1 MGKIRRPAHPWNRGR
16 RDWVEGNRDG
26 FSVLCM
32 LHTCTYINRVGQE
45 TREGRTERGRE
56 GGGGGGRN

>member
-1 MGKIRRPAHPWNRGR
+1 MDCSI
-16 RDWVEGNRDG
+16 
-26 FSVLCM
+26 LCM

-56 GGGGGGRN
+56 GSGGGGEELKGEGGSERRGKRE

>member
-1 MGKIRRPAHPWNRGR
+1 MM
-16 RDWVEGNRDG
+16 DC
-26 FSVLCM
+26 SVLCM

-56 GGGGGGRN
+56 GGGGGWEELKGEGGSERRGKRE